1 MGGDD
6 EIADQGELQASAGA
20 DTVDTG
26 DGDRDQVVDDVDR
39 LLVHP
44 DVPRSVVGSEVQES
58 LDIVTGAKRFARSS
72 QDQHPTVAIH
82 RHVLDRGVQLRRDL
96 LVERVVDPGAVQRDG
111 GYRAVLAHD
120 QLAGRRRFLGHV
132 ASCRYVVSAAARV
145 DL

>member
-20 DTVDTG
+20 DAVDTG
-26 DGDRDQVVDDVDR
+26 EGDRDQVVGDVDR

-72 QDQHPTVAIH
+72 QDQHPTVAVN
-82 RHVLDRGVQLRRDL
+82 RHVLDRGFGLFVA
-96 LVERVVDPGAVQRDG
+96 ERLGWG
-111 GYRAVLAHD
+111 GIGIPSTSDTTATR
-120 QLAGRRRFLGHV
+120 G
-132 ASCRYVVSAAARV
+132 
-145 DL
+145 